1 MISHQ
6 LVDADPAL
14 RPRHGPD
21 EGGQPV
27 VADRRDPLSLRS
39 RSPSAPESLGGRLE
53 GDAVE
58 ALERDLLED
67 GGDVVEGRGGLVG
80 RRFVLSG
87 LFDRGRHDF
96 LASFVHNVYLREP
109 DS

>member
-1 MISHQ
+1 MIPHQ

-27 VADRRDPLSLRS
+27 VADRRDPLALARCS

-67 GGDVVEGRGGLVG
+67 GGDVVEGGGGFGG
-80 RRFVLSG
+80 RRFVLG
-87 LFDRGRHDF
+87 GFVDRGCHDL
-96 LASFVHNVYLREP
+96 LAPANLQM
-109 DS
+109 